1 MTDLRNGSDQY
12 PNVRLQHSIDS
23 NPLQTQIQPQKQW
36 KEFNKALK
44 DQIYS
49 WFLCLSSSFFH
60 LFNDLAGS

>member
-1 MTDLRNGSDQY
+1 MKFFTEEFYARFAMTDLRNGSDQY

-49 WFLCLSSSFFH
+49 
-60 LFNDLAGS
+60 